1 MSVEFLLKDLP
12 GPHLLGVNLPE
23 GAGNDPRPLQIL
35 VAEGPP
41 PDDLH
46 QGGQVDGG
54 GQMELLHHLQSPAQS
69 PELLVIQNQ
78 LLGVLG
84 HLPLQRKC
92 RMIVGHR
99 MLLPECTSPTLVWCG
114 D

>member
-12 GPHLLGVNLPE
+12 GPHLLGVDLPE

-54 GQMELLHHLQSPAQS
+54 RQVKLLHYLQPPAQS
-69 PELLVIQNQ
+69 PQFLVVENQ
-78 LLGVLG
+78 LLSVIR
-84 HLPLQRKC
+84 HLSL
-92 RMIVGHR
+92 
-99 MLLPECTSPTLVWCG
+99 
-114 D
+114 